1 MAVPAKD
8 VHSMVHALSDTLAIE
23 DIQLPQSGLGLLKM
37 RDSALGDNYFPGEI
51 PVARARVRV
60 SGADGVAYEGAA
72 LILDDRAALARAIA
86 VLDAVLAGKLDGHE
100 TVTPLLRAG
109 AVRIAQQSAERAA
122 MLAATRVN
130 FSLVGNGEEDEDD

>member
-1 MAVPAKD
+1 
-8 VHSMVHALSDTLAIE
+8 
-23 DIQLPQSGLGLLKM
+23 
-37 RDSALGDNYFPGEI
+37 
-51 PVARARVRV
+51 V